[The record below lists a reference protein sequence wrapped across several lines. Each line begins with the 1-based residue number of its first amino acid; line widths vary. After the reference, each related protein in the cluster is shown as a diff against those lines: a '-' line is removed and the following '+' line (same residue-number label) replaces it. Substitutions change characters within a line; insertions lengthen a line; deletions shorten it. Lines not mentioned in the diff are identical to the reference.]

1 MTEVSPVTP
10 DELDPSPVGEL
21 ALRVMAMP
29 KDTNANGDIS
39 GGWLVTQMDAAAAIV
54 ANRIAKGRTT
64 TMAVG
69 EMSFVRPVKVGSV
82 VCCYAKV
89 THMGRSSM
97 RINIEVWCRRPEDEV
112 RQKVTEA
119 EFIYVAIDEQRRIRP
134 LPKE

>member
-1 MTEVSPVTP
+1 
-10 DELDPSPVGEL
+10 
-21 ALRVMAMP
+21 
-29 KDTNANGDIS
+29 
-39 GGWLVTQMDAAAAIV
+39 MDAAAAIV